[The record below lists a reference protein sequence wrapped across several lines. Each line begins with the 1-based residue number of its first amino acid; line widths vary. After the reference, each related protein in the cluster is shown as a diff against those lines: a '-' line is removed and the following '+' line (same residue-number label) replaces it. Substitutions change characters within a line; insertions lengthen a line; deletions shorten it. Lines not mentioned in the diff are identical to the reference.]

1 MSTPS
6 NPIDSTWWII
16 DNPAVA
22 GELITLTAGEIKY
35 AVVFSNPRLAL
46 EFLRGMND
54 PSLKIATL
62 EGWVMKDAFLTA
74 ANILGATRIMFDYAR
89 GQQAAQSAPLENL
102 IDLMKSR
109 IGT

>member
-1 MSTPS
+1 VSTPS
-6 NPIDSTWWII
+6 NPLDSTWWII

-35 AVVFSNPRLAL
+35 ALAFSSLELAL
-46 EFLRGMND
+46 DFLRGLND
-54 PSLKIATL
+54 PSLRIATL

-74 ANILGATRIMFDYAR
+74 AKILGATRIMFNYVR
-89 GQQAAQSAPLENL
+89 GQQTAQSAPLENL
-102 IDLMKSR
+102 IELMKTR